1 MKRLFIFILLF
12 IPFTS
17 NASSCDLLK
26 EIDWI
31 FGSWKS
37 TNQDSTIT
45 ENWHQVSDE
54 TFEGVGKTYVK
65 GKLKSSE
72 SLRIVEMSAAFF
84 YIAKV
89 DHNLLP
95 VAFKLIKCT
104 DENIVFENL
113 THDFPKRIEY
123 KHTEKN
129 KMLVVVS
136 DGKNQK
142 ISINFIRSN
151 TN

>member
-54 TFEGVGKTYVK
+54 TLEGVGKTYVK

-113 THDFPKRIEY
+113 THDFPTRIEY